1 VERYD
6 RVGMWWQ
13 DYPQARTKATYGP
26 VYRVVAP
33 PPTGWTPPKELPNL
47 AGVRTLGLDT
57 ETKDTWLTEH
67 GSPGAVR
74 GQAYVVGVSVAT
86 SDAAWYLPIRHEYE
100 AQRGM
105 NLDPGAVLKWLKDL
119 LAQPQLEV
127 VGAKLLYD
135 LEVLRA
141 EGIEVAG
148 PMWDVQFAQPLLDE
162 HQRWYNLDAL
172 GNQHL
177 GVGKGKDYKTLYQ
190 WCADS
195 FGGAADG
202 HQRANIYRAPP
213 TLVGPYAES
222 DARTALQVLD
232 KQRVL
237 LAAEDLTE
245 LFAVECG
252 LIPLLLDMR
261 FRGVRIDLERAQQA
275 ATWLRAQAKAAQDK
289 LPGVDVWSGAS
300 LARAFDAAGVKYPY
314 TEAGNPS
321 FTKQWLESVSDHPLP
336 AAVLDIRMYE
346 KAANP
351 FVESY
356 LLGNVHNGRVHC
368 QFHPLRSDDYGAVS
382 GRFSSSDPNLQNIP
396 VRHKVIGPL
405 LRGLFIPEPGCGWR
419 REDYDQVEY
428 RALVHYARGRGAD
441 LLRQRYRDDPTT
453 DFHKLTTQL
462 VQDIAGVAL
471 DRRPAKNLNFGLVYG
486 MGKDKLKRS
495 LGVSEDLAERLYEAY
510 FQAMPAVK
518 VTYNEAD
525 RIARRRG
532 YVLTHLKRRRRF
544 AERESTHKA
553 LNAVLQGT
561 AADIMKKAMHDI
573 YKAGLTKVLGAPHLT
588 VHDELDWS
596 DPQTKESAEA
606 FAEVERIMVD
616 CVQLRVPLRVS
627 VGTGKN
633 WAEAT

>member
-1 VERYD
+1 
-6 RVGMWWQ
+6 MWWS
-13 DYPQARTKATYGP
+13 DY
-26 VYRVVAP
+26 AP
-33 PPTGWTPPKELPNL
+33 PKAARNSQAQVVRQVAVPTTGWKPPRDLPNL
-47 AGVRTLGLDT
+47 AGVKLLGVDT
-57 ETKDTWLTEH
+57 ETKDTWLTDH

-74 GQAYVVGVSVAT
+74 GLAHVVGVSVAT
-86 SDAAWYLPIRHEYE
+86 HDAAWYLPIRHEYD

-105 NLDPGAVLKWLKDL
+105 NLNPEAVLAWLRDT
-119 LAQPQLEV
+119 LAQPQLHV

-141 EGIEVAG
+141 ENVEVAG
-148 PMWDVQFAQPLLDE
+148 PVWDVQFAQPLLDE
-162 HQRWYNLDAL
+162 QQRHYNLDAL

-177 GVGKGKDYKTLYQ
+177 GVGNGKDYKALYQ

-202 HQRANIYRAPP
+202 HQRANIYRCPP

-222 DARTALQVLD
+222 DARTALLVLD
-232 KQRVL
+232 KQRPL
-237 LAAEDLTE
+237 LAAEDLSD
-245 LFAVECG
+245 LFQLECE

-261 FRGVRIDLERAQQA
+261 YRGVRIDEAKAQETA
-275 ATWLRAQAKAAQDK
+275 DWLRAQAKAAQAK
-289 LPGVDVWSGAS
+289 LPGVDVWSNNS
-300 LARAFDAAGVKYPY
+300 IARAFDAAGYKYPY

-321 FTKQWLESVSDHPLP
+321 FTKLWLESQTNNLL
-336 AAVLDIRMYE
+336 AAAILDIRTYE

-356 LLGNVHNGRVHC
+356 LLGNMHNGRVHC
-368 QFHPLRSDDYGAVS
+368 QFHPLRGDEYGTVS

-396 VRHKVIGPL
+396 VRHKVIGPM
-405 LRGLFIPEPGCGWR
+405 LRGLFIPEPGCIWR
-419 REDYDQVEY
+419 KQDYDQVEY
-428 RALVHYARGRGAD
+428 RGLVHYARGRTTREKTNAEQ
-441 LLRQRYRDDPTT
+441 LRKQYQEDPTT
-453 DFHKLTTQL
+453 DFHKLTTRM
-462 VQDIAGVAL
+462 VQEIAGVAL

-495 LGVSEDLAERLYEAY
+495 LGVSADLAERLYEAY
-510 FQAMPAVK
+510 FQSMPAVK
-518 VTYNEAD
+518 ATYNEAD

-544 AERESTHKA
+544 AEGESTHKA

-561 AADIMKKAMHDI
+561 AADIMKKAMRDI
-573 YKAGLTKVLGAPHLT
+573 YKAGLTKLLGAPHLT

-596 DPQTKESAEA
+596 DPQTRESNEA
-606 FAEVERIMVD
+606 FAEVERIMVE

-627 VGTGKN
+627 VSTGKD
-633 WAEAT
+633 WGSCA